1 MNLLELPKELI
12 LKIILFNF
20 IKEYQSI
27 LICSRETIHRFKY
40 NFIVNK
46 LLEINCLK
54 IIYNKKSFSFKNKM
68 NCLSVQ
74 KFKLNKTIFD
84 IVFKYEKDL
93 KLLINN

>member
-20 IKEYQSI
+20 IKEYQTI
-27 LICSRETIHRFKY
+27 LICNNKTINQFRY
-40 NFIVNK
+40 NFIIHK
-46 LLEINCLK
+46 LLEFNSLK
-54 IIYNKKSFSFKNKM
+54 IIYNKRSLSFKNKV

-93 KLLINN
+93 KLLTNN